1 MKKMALVLFSTM
13 ITGAAHAQLAP
24 YAPIEPGL
32 GLNSRGGGAGILQAE
47 SIGRFGGG
55 VGMTPTMRRQRTEQI
70 MALHAEVQ
78 DLLAARG
85 GTLTDADRAH
95 IRREASYIVG
105 NRR

>member
-1 MKKMALVLFSTM
+1 MKRIALALFATVVS
-13 ITGAAHAQLAP
+13 ASAQAQLAP

-32 GLNSRGGGAGILQAE
+32 GLNSRGGGAGILHAE
-47 SIGRFGGG
+47 SIGRFGG

-78 DLLAARG
+78 ALLTARG

-95 IRREASYIVG
+95 IKRGASYIVG